1 MENKRKYDL
10 PEEHSR
16 TARVV
21 GIKGVQRL
29 QNAHVAVFGVGGVGG
44 HCAEALARAGVGHL
58 TVIDGDEVSLSNI
71 NRQAIALHSTVGRP
85 KVEVMAERIK
95 DINPDCEVTPINLY
109 YLPETQNR
117 IELEVGL
124 FDYVADCI
132 DALMGK
138 LLLATLC
145 PAYDIPLIAAMAA
158 GNKIYPE
165 RFVITDIF
173 KTTTDPIA
181 KIMRKELR
189 ARGIDHLKVVCSDET
204 PLPISKDS
212 DAEETKSP
220 FSSRP
225 APGSLSF
232 VPATMGLLMAGEII
246 RHLSGTDEILQ
257 EIEEEKA
264 AKELARKEAE
274 EEKRKQWREK
284 YGYKP
289 TSHT

>member
-1 MENKRKYDL
+1 MNQNNKYDL

-21 GIKGVQRL
+21 GINGVKRL

-44 HCAEALARAGVGHL
+44 HCVEALARAGVGHL
-58 TVIDGDEVSLSNI
+58 TIIDGDVVSLSNI
-71 NRQAIALHSTVGRP
+71 NRQTIALHSTVGRP

-95 DINPDCEVTPINLY
+95 DINPDCEVTPLCLY
-109 YLPETQNR
+109 YLPDTQHR
-117 IELEVGL
+117 IELEMGK

-138 LLLATLC
+138 ILLATLC

-165 RFVITDIF
+165 RFIITDVF
-173 KTTTDPIA
+173 KTNTDPLA
-181 KIMRKELR
+181 KIMRRELR
-189 ARGIDHLKVVCSDET
+189 AKGINKLKVVCSDET

-212 DAEETKSP
+212 DAEAPETASYR
-220 FSSRP
+220 RP

-257 EIEEEKA
+257 EIEAEKA

-284 YGYKP
+284 FGYK
-289 TSHT
+289 